1 MRGADRASGPG
12 IGGLLW
18 CIPGRHVLFAPNS
31 LAAAMIGAPDSV
43 TSWTRSSSGGDAP
56 RPDSEEVGCSTFVLS
71 PGFVVYALVGL
82 AAIYTIFL
90 LSLARVAVDP
100 VGLGPLYIATLLLTV
115 APPLQAWIEA
125 ATNSP

>member
-1 MRGADRASGPG
+1 
-12 IGGLLW
+12 
-18 CIPGRHVLFAPNS
+18 
-31 LAAAMIGAPDSV
+31 
-43 TSWTRSSSGGDAP
+43 
-56 RPDSEEVGCSTFVLS
+56 VGCSTFVLS